1 MGIFTQTDIFMVAT
15 KETELFVS
23 IVVQETR
30 LKPVDVR
37 KFLSS
42 SDVRYK
48 EIFSGYFYDRSLD

>member
-1 MGIFTQTDIFMVAT
+1 MQTDIFMVAT
-15 KETELFVS
+15 KEIELLVS
-23 IVVQETR
+23 TVVQETR

-37 KFLSS
+37 KFPSS